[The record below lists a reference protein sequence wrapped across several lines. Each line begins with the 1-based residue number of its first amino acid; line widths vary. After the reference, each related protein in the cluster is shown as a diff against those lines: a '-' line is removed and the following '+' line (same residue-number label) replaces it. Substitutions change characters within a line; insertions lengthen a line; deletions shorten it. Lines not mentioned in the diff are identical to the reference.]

1 MNRGRTAKGEACV
14 ARFGNIAGVWKTVRE
29 LNVGDIREE
38 AEQPIEVAIVGEPH
52 AREALARALR
62 GQPGRFPPTR
72 GNAVLEY
79 DLPLRRDRP
88 EAFQRAALIILA
100 LHGDTA
106 APPELERAAD
116 RLSLVQTPTVVAS
129 LGSQRMPPGAS
140 GDGDALGLLPR
151 IFLPLPETP
160 EFASEAATK
169 IVEYI
174 PEELRLAAARVVP
187 GLRPAVASAIIGDT
201 ALSNATFAL
210 TSGIPEMIPLLNIPL
225 NAADMVVLTKN
236 QALMVYRL
244 ALAFGASGDFQA
256 QMREIMPVL
265 GGGFAWR
272 QVARQL
278 IGLVPGFGLVP
289 KVAVAYAGTYAT
301 GQAALLWYS
310 RGETLS
316 RSALNKLYTQALEIG
331 RQRTAALLA
340 RRKQERADADAAQ
353 PRAARRRGLRRFL
366 PGRREAP
373 PPEEK

>member
-1 MNRGRTAKGEACV
+1 M

-52 AREALARALR
+52 AREPLTRALR
-62 GQPGRFPPTR
+62 GQPGRFPLAR
-72 GNAVLEY
+72 GEAVREY

-88 EAFQRAALIILA
+88 ETFQRATLIILA
-100 LHGDTA
+100 LHGDAA
-106 APPELERAAD
+106 APAELERAAD
-116 RLSLVQTPTVVAS
+116 RLSLVQTPTVVAC
-129 LGSQRMPPGAS
+129 LGGQRLPAGVS
-140 GDGDALGLLPR
+140 GNGDALGLLPR

-160 EFASEAATK
+160 EFTGQVATK
-169 IVEYI
+169 IVEHI

-187 GLRPAVASAIIGDT
+187 GIRPAVANAIIGDT

-210 TSGIPEMIPLLNIPL
+210 TAGIPEMIPLLNIPL

-316 RSALNKLYTQALEIG
+316 RSALNKLYAQALEIG

-340 RRKQERADADAAQ
+340 RRKQERAATEEAQ

-366 PGRREAP
+366 PGRRGAP